1 MTPAE
6 RQQLKRDRAK
16 ASLVRLEFWVKQD
29 KVDAITQASAWQLIC
44 AEWRGLHNP
53 QTPIQCPQRPSQGL
67 PLKTPG
73 NRCAAH
79 TARPANAN
87 QSPKNDR

>member
-29 KVDAITQASAWQLIC
+29 KVDAITQAVDIITSTPTLAQSA
-44 AEWRGLHNP
+44 NP
-53 QTPIQCPQRPSQGL
+53 YTMQPTSIPRVAAKDPQEQVRSATRATGQ
-67 PLKTPG
+67 
-73 NRCAAH
+73 R
-79 TARPANAN
+79 
-87 QSPKNDR
+87 QPKPRE

>member
-29 KVDAITQASAWQLIC
+29 KVDAITQAVDIITS
-44 AEWRGLHNP
+44 
-53 QTPIQCPQRPSQGL
+53 TPTL
-67 PLKTPG
+67 
-73 NRCAAH
+73 A
-79 TARPANAN
+79 
-87 QSPKNDR
+87 